1 MCFPQRENDVF
12 FCIDSVGLGQ
22 TRKSRRRYVEK
33 SSETLAGYAFLAL
46 AVKATEDEE
55 DSIT

>member
-1 MCFPQRENDVF
+1 MFGSDYL
-12 FCIDSVGLGQ
+12 GLGQ
-22 TRKSRRRYVEK
+22 TRKNRRRYVEK